1 MFLNINLKLYFLKI
15 KFLGI
20 DVNKKDLLVIDLVND
35 KLFLDL

>member
-15 KFLGI
+15 KLLGI